1 MNHHAYQQ
9 QYQDQQIHHL
19 QQQQLQHQAAQQ
31 AGVPP
36 PQSFPQ
42 VSPRDEDVL
51 CGRGGPVNMHPGNLI
66 FRKVV
71 NANKDLYKALEKF
84 DKFRLAQSIVEALES
99 NQSRFLTLQNDGFY
113 GHQFW
118 SVVSKSK
125 AVRKTL
131 QALREK
137 PKISEKMR
145 RKMQKKEKEEE
156 QAELEKK
163 GIMNDS
169 DDASDKITNSNIKE
183 QENDTTETGSVPS
196 LTDTSSIPQK
206 LSARLQEAADNSS
219 SSTSGAVA
227 TSHSV
232 KNKCTDEENNRS
244 KTPHAMSAGIGI
256 PVSPNHSTSTNHT
269 AELDVHPTEDDD
281 ADKND
286 TCKFDDAPESVMT
299 GISYFA
305 NNISAV

>member
-1 MNHHAYQQ
+1 
-9 QYQDQQIHHL
+9 
-19 QQQQLQHQAAQQ
+19 
-31 AGVPP
+31 
-36 PQSFPQ
+36 
-42 VSPRDEDVL
+42 
-51 CGRGGPVNMHPGNLI
+51 MHPGNLI

-156 QAELEKK
+156 QADSEKK
-163 GIMNDS
+163 EIINDS
-169 DDASDKITNSNIKE
+169 DDASDETPNNNIKE
-183 QENDTTETGSVPS
+183 QENDATETGSVPS
-196 LTDTSSIPQK
+196 LTETSSIPQK
-206 LSARLQEAADNSS
+206 LSARLQEAANSS
-219 SSTSGAVA
+219 SSTSSVVA
-227 TSHSV
+227 TSHNV
-232 KNKCTDEENNRS
+232 KNECTDEKNNRS
-244 KTPHAMSAGIGI
+244 TTPPAMSAGVGI
-256 PVSPNHSTSTNHT
+256 PVSPNHSTSTNHS
-269 AELDVHPTEDDD
+269 AEFDVHPTEDDD
-281 ADKND
+281 VDKNND
-286 TCKFDDAPESVMT
+286 DACKFDDAPESVMT
-299 GISYFA
+299 GISYFV